1 MARPKKCTVDYFPHF
16 VTGNSRTVF
25 ILEQKYGN
33 DGYAL
38 WFKLL
43 ELLASTD
50 GHYIDLNDH
59 TDLEFFAAK
68 VKIDTDK
75 ALEIMD
81 QLAVLKAIDRDLW
94 KYKIVWCQNFV
105 DNLSELYARRRV
117 SLPQKPTLEEFMY
130 AETLSSEGLCSTET
144 PKVNKSIVENS
155 KVEESKGDVGVG
167 VVNQEN
173 NSFKLVANAY
183 ENNIGTLSGT
193 VIEIINYYLDEG
205 VEDKLIVEA
214 IKVACMNNKRTMSYT
229 EGILKNWLKDGINTV
244 ERYKSSLIEKEAL
257 KAHLKSN
264 GISSKVSKFNNM
276 DSREIDFDEI
286 ERLERER
293 IDRILEETS

>member
-50 GHYIDLNDH
+50 GHYVDLNDK

-68 VKIDTDK
+68 VKIDVDK
-75 ALEIMD
+75 ALEIID
-81 QLAVLKAIDRDLW
+81 QLATLKAIDKQLW
-94 KYKIVWCQNFV
+94 KHKVVWCQNFV

-130 AETLSSEGLCSTET
+130 VETPSSEGLCSTET

-155 KVEESKGDVGVG
+155 KVKESKGEKSKGNSVETEETLVG
-167 VVNQEN
+167 VVLNDFEI
-173 NSFKLVANAY
+173 VRDAY
-183 ENNIGTLSGT
+183 ESNIGMLSST
-193 VIEIINYYLDEG
+193 VVEIINYYLEQN
-205 VEDKLIVEA
+205 VEAALIVEA
-214 IKVACMNNKRTMSYT
+214 IKVSSMNNKRTMAYA
-229 EGILKNWLKDGINTV
+229 EGILKNWIREGITTV
-244 ERYKSSLIEKEAL
+244 ERYKSSLVEKEANKVQISANNSTDDF
-257 KAHLKSN
+257 KALLQR
-264 GISSKVSKFNNM
+264 GPA
-276 DSREIDFDEI
+276 E
-286 ERLERER
+286 
-293 IDRILEETS
+293 

>member
-50 GHYIDLNDH
+50 GHYVDLNDK

-68 VKIDTDK
+68 VKIDVDT
-75 ALEIMD
+75 ALGIID
-81 QLAVLKAIDRDLW
+81 QLATLKAIDKQLW
-94 KYKIVWCQNFV
+94 KHKVVWCQNFV

-130 AETLSSEGLCSTET
+130 VETPSSEGLCSTET

-155 KVEESKGDVGVG
+155 KVKESKGEKSKGNSVETEETLVG
-167 VVNQEN
+167 VVLNDFEI
-173 NSFKLVANAY
+173 VRDAY
-183 ENNIGTLSGT
+183 ESNIGMLSST
-193 VIEIINYYLDEG
+193 VVEIINYYLEQN
-205 VEDKLIVEA
+205 VEAALIVEA
-214 IKVACMNNKRTMSYT
+214 IKVSSMNNKRTMAYA
-229 EGILKNWLKDGINTV
+229 EGILKNWIREGITTV
-244 ERYKSSLIEKEAL
+244 ERYKSSLVEKEANKVQISANNSTDDF
-257 KAHLKSN
+257 KALLQR
-264 GISSKVSKFNNM
+264 GPA
-276 DSREIDFDEI
+276 E
-286 ERLERER
+286 
-293 IDRILEETS
+293 